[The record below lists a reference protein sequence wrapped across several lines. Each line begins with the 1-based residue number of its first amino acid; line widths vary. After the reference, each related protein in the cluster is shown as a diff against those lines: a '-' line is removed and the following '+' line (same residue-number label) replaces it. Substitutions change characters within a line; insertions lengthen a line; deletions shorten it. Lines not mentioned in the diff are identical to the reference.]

1 MPSLGRFAKTRYL
14 PELPEGHPGIRIKNA
29 ALDSV
34 LDNNASLDARAVR
47 ARCCSGRNL
56 AVAGWLTGW
65 QAAFKRFQCIIHM
78 YITVEM
84 VALGA
89 VLLDFRRCVSGS
101 ASFFFLF
108 PLCTILLRFF
118 FFFSRCCGVERER
131 NAREITMTD
140 ERAATC
146 KAELPTLAPCIVAC
160 MTFSLL
166 TPILCENTWI
176 HAYCT
181 EEMRWCMLR
190 WQLCHCISTIGHQA
204 HLAAYRRRKN
214 RLITPFL
221 RVACSRSRLAMQ
233 PRHIRYKSP
242 LDIG

>member
-101 ASFFFLF
+101 ASFFFSF
-108 PLCTILLRFF
+108 SAVHNIITI
-118 FFFSRCCGVERER
+118 FFSSSLGVVGWRERETR
-131 NAREITMTD
+131 GRSQWRTKGQRLVRQNY
-140 ERAATC
+140 
-146 KAELPTLAPCIVAC
+146 LPWRHALWLAWHLVSWPQYCVRIPEYTLTAP
-160 MTFSLL
+160 
-166 TPILCENTWI
+166 
-176 HAYCT
+176 
-181 EEMRWCMLR
+181 
-190 WQLCHCISTIGHQA
+190 
-204 HLAAYRRRKN
+204 RRCDGVCYADSFV
-214 RLITPFL
+214 T
-221 RVACSRSRLAMQ
+221 A
-233 PRHIRYKSP
+233 
-242 LDIG
+242 